1 MIINQHLTKN
11 QYMKKI
17 FSIDTISVKVRFTYN
32 GNSATCISSDIETTC
47 PSPLREITNKSASKS
62 LKKAIASATKKNI

>member
-1 MIINQHLTKN
+1 MN
-11 QYMKKI
+11 KI
-17 FSIDTISVKVRFTYN
+17 FLWTLSVKGRFTYN

-62 LKKAIASATKKNI
+62 LKKAIAAATKKNI

>member
-32 GNSATCISSDIETTC
+32 GNSAIYSAIEITC
-47 PSPLREITNKSASKS
+47 PSLRKITNKSASKS
-62 LKKAIASATKKNI
+62 LKKAIASATEKNI